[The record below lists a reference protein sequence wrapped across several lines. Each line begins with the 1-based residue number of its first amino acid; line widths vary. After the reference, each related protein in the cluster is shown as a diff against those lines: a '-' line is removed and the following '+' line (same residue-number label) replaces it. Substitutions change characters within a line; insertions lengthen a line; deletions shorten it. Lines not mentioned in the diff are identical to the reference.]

1 MKTRKEM
8 QTDLLRQIVALFPKD
23 WNPQAEEAEES
34 QEMMMIKIGAELA
47 RLNEIHI
54 KMKESI
60 NNLGTNE

>member
-1 MKTRKEM
+1 MTRKEM

-23 WNPQAEEAEES
+23 WDPQAEAEES